1 MGAVEKE
8 IRLNVS
14 MTSVSPAALTSV
26 PKEKFPLFFCDKK
39 VCWLAALN
47 ASYKFAQPASKLF
60 FFWRGQKFVRTPPA
74 RCERHPAQIQK
85 HPSGLSGETVTDD
98 AGSEAKLV
106 TW

>member
-26 PKEKFPLFFCDKK
+26 PKEKFSLFFCDKK
-39 VCWLAALN
+39 VCWLAVLN

-60 FFWRGQKFVRTPPA
+60 FFFFGEARNLSALRRPDVNGVLRKFKNIHLV
-74 RCERHPAQIQK
+74 CQ
-85 HPSGLSGETVTDD
+85 G
-98 AGSEAKLV
+98 KLCNG
-106 TW
+106 

>member
-47 ASYKFAQPASKLF
+47 ASNKFAQPASKLF
-60 FFWRGQKFVRTPPA
+60 FFGEARNLSALRRPDVNGILRKFKNIHLV
-74 RCERHPAQIQK
+74 CQ
-85 HPSGLSGETVTDD
+85 G
-98 AGSEAKLV
+98 KLCNG
-106 TW
+106 